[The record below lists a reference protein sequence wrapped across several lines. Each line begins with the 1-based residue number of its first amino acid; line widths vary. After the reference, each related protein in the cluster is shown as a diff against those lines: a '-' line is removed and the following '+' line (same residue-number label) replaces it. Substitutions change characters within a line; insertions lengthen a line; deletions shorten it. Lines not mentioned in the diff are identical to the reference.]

1 MLFAAGLSLSVSA
14 QVANVKVTVTPLG
27 DKLEGRHEVPFSSTT
42 SDILVNENFEAMTKG
57 TPEAPDFQH
66 SAGFAR
72 QRRVYQS
79 GADARLTVVRP

>member
-27 DKLEGRHEVPFSSTT
+27 DKFEGRHEVPFSSTT

-57 TPEAPDFQH
+57 TPEALI
-66 SAGFAR
+66 STLR
-72 QRRVYQS
+72 WLRSTKTCLSIRS
-79 GADARLTVVRP
+79 